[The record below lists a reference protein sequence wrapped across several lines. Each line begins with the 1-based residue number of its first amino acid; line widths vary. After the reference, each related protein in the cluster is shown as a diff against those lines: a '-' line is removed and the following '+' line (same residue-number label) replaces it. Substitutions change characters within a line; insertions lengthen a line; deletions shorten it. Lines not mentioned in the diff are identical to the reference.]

1 MSHVQEETITAV
13 SHPENGSQ
21 TVVGNIGGSQGV
33 AIGEG
38 ATAVHI
44 EAMGNVGDVVT
55 GTKISLINQ
64 TAAIRIASKRQISAP
79 PNGYIERPEAETALR
94 ELLTKQ
100 TDGLQ
105 VVHLHGLTGVG
116 KSWLARKVATELEDF
131 FVDGMLWTNLEQ
143 TKFRTA
149 IKHFIEPYNP
159 KINHNS
165 LRSNSE
171 YVAAMAEAFCDQRI
185 LVVLDQ
191 IDDSRDG
198 IKEWL
203 PYQCPNCVFL
213 LISQQQSISANKFE
227 DDYRLLGMTEGEA
240 LQLFAP
246 LLSEAAVARAQ
257 DDTVLLEL
265 AGKLD
270 RNPGAMTRVL
280 KDITTRQISP
290 QHYLEEL
297 SNQNENGA
305 LDQNHLLSLENIYEN
320 LPDEGKEVFPF
331 LGILHTVPWTIDDLF
346 TISRKN
352 SRIIQQG
359 LVQLTRAGLI
369 EKGERQHVGQKRPFI
384 HYHTP
389 TIISNFAYNKLI
401 ELGGQQLVAAM
412 TVLQASDTMR
422 KVEMVLR
429 YLREALLRECWQ
441 DENSQDLLMQSINK
455 QFANPISTINQ
466 KSEEDRISIFAVP
479 RDPLLDF
486 FENLI
491 LSNES
496 YAARW
501 LSMLRATDFYIL
513 RNQLDEVFDK
523 ALENEDWPLLRQFAT
538 NINVNTRW
546 IIDKKFEKADGGN
559 WDNFCYRFPLLKK
572 LEVNNIE
579 LINVT
584 LKSPNIKTTYWQQCQ
599 FIATKW
605 LGAYIFSSTFDNIDM
620 VGVEMPGGIITNCR
634 FKSVDA
640 RYGDFRGTMFQ
651 KCIFDDVNFR
661 GAKFEKTQ
669 FIDCYFFNSVDFR
682 LTQVE
687 EMFKQY
693 S

>member
-1 MSHVQEETITAV
+1 MLHRNMSMC
-13 SHPENGSQ
+13 N
-21 TVVGNIGGSQGV
+21 
-33 AIGEG
+33 
-38 ATAVHI
+38 ATSSY
-44 EAMGNVGDVVT
+44 
-55 GTKISLINQ
+55 KIFP
-64 TAAIRIASKRQISAP
+64 TIASP
-79 PNGYIERPEAETALR
+79 
-94 ELLTKQ
+94 
-100 TDGLQ
+100 
-105 VVHLHGLTGVG
+105 
-116 KSWLARKVATELEDF
+116 KS
-131 FVDGMLWTNLEQ
+131 
-143 TKFRTA
+143 
-149 IKHFIEPYNP
+149 IKP
-159 KINHNS
+159 
-165 LRSNSE
+165 
-171 YVAAMAEAFCDQRI
+171 
-185 LVVLDQ
+185 
-191 IDDSRDG
+191 
-198 IKEWL
+198 
-203 PYQCPNCVFL
+203 
-213 LISQQQSISANKFE
+213 
-227 DDYRLLGMTEGEA
+227 
-240 LQLFAP
+240 
-246 LLSEAAVARAQ
+246 
-257 DDTVLLEL
+257 
-265 AGKLD
+265 
-270 RNPGAMTRVL
+270 
-280 KDITTRQISP
+280 
-290 QHYLEEL
+290 
-297 SNQNENGA
+297 
-305 LDQNHLLSLENIYEN
+305 
-320 LPDEGKEVFPF
+320 
-331 LGILHTVPWTIDDLF
+331 
-346 TISRKN
+346 
-352 SRIIQQG
+352 
-359 LVQLTRAGLI
+359 
-369 EKGERQHVGQKRPFI
+369 VGQKRPFI

-401 ELGGQQLVAAM
+401 ELGGQQLVAAL

-441 DENSQDLLMQSINK
+441 DENSQNLLMQSINK

-491 LSNES
+491 LSNEN

-546 IIDKKFEKADGGN
+546 IIEKKFEKADGGN